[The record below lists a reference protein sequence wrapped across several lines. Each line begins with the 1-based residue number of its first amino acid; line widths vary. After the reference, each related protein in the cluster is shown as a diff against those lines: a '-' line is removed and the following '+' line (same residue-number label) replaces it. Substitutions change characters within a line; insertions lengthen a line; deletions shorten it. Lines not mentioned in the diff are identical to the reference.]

1 METCRSKS
9 FLSQEKV
16 GRQIFPLWGQTPPFS
31 LGCWA
36 SFPPGQTPSPFP
48 GLGRRE
54 GQAVTRLAEVP
65 REPSKGPPPTP
76 GQTPLPATPWVCT
89 QNTGGSRACSL
100 HGSWSKQIG
109 QADVSAAAGVRGLP
123 VSLGQHELPSRNCPH
138 GAEPP
143 STASLF
149 RRTHPFYTTQ
159 PTALR
164 LDEAGAL
171 GPDSWVPTS
180 RQAARALTPCMPTLP
195 THVPLAQLS
204 FPFALPV
211 LHLQPPHL
219 SRARKAGR
227 GREGNG

>member
-1 METCRSKS
+1 M
-9 FLSQEKV
+9 
-16 GRQIFPLWGQTPPFS
+16 
-31 LGCWA
+31 
-36 SFPPGQTPSPFP
+36 
-48 GLGRRE
+48 
-54 GQAVTRLAEVP
+54 
-65 REPSKGPPPTP
+65 
-76 GQTPLPATPWVCT
+76 
-89 QNTGGSRACSL
+89 
-100 HGSWSKQIG
+100 
-109 QADVSAAAGVRGLP
+109 SAAARVRGLP
-123 VSLGQHELPSRNCPH
+123 VSLGQHELPSQNCPH

-149 RRTHPFYTTQ
+149 RRIPPPFYATQ

-164 LDEAGAL
+164 LDETGAL

-180 RQAARALTPCMPTLP
+180 KQAARAPSPCMPTLP

-211 LHLQPPHL
+211 FHLQPPHL

>member
-65 REPSKGPPPTP
+65 REPSKGPPPRLFLPPP
-76 GQTPLPATPWVCT
+76 GSAPKTLEEAGPA
-89 QNTGGSRACSL
+89 ACMAP
-100 HGSWSKQIG
+100 GSKQIG
-109 QADVSAAAGVRGLP
+109 QADASAAAGVRGLP
-123 VSLGQHELPSRNCPH
+123 VSLGQHELPSQNCPH

-219 SRARKAGR
+219 SRAHKAGR